1 VTLDRRSFLRRSV
14 AAAVAIAATPSLDV
28 HAADTASPSA
38 MSGVGSTGVGLT
50 RIGSLYVPRLRA
62 NVWNMPIFDGVEDV
76 HLNRGVG
83 LIPGSVGPGEWGN
96 FAIAGHRTKAVRPF
110 YFVERL
116 RRNDAVIVH
125 NEYAWFTY
133 RLIAQRIV
141 VPQASWVL
149 DPAPLPVRTEG
160 ETGTS
165 RLLTIVTCTPRGTT
179 EKRWVWWGRLAAVH
193 PPDSRPAAIR

>member
-1 VTLDRRSFLRRSV
+1 MTL
-14 AAAVAIAATPSLDV
+14 AATPSLAV
-28 HAADTASPSA
+28 HTADAEAPSA
-38 MSGVGSTGVGLT
+38 TNGVDNPGVGLT

-62 NVWNMPIFDGVEDV
+62 NAWNMPIFEGVEDV
-76 HLNRGVG
+76 QFNSGVG
-83 LIPGSVGPGEWGN
+83 LVPGSVGPGEWGD

-116 RRNDAVIVH
+116 RRNDAVIVR
-125 NEYAWFTY
+125 NEYAWFTC

-149 DPAPLPVRTEG
+149 DPAPLPARAEG

-165 RLLTIVTCTPRGTT
+165 RLLTIITCTPRGTT